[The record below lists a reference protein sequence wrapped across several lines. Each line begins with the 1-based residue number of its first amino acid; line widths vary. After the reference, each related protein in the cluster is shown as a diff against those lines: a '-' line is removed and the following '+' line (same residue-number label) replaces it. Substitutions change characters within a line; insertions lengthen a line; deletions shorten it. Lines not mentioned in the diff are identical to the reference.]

1 VGVGRS
7 DGAVSGAVVE
17 RVRTSG
23 WHARAGN
30 RGAAAASDVT
40 AGYLRRDGRSGRDG
54 APAARMRIRVR
65 WGIGSIPARYIGR
78 QDIVRRM
85 TTTRGMTQ
93 AAFFVLTALADEP
106 RHGYGIL
113 QEVDELSG
121 EEVQLRVGTLY
132 GVLDR
137 LSGDGLIVLD
147 REEVQQGR
155 LRRYYRLTE
164 EGAAVLAAEA
174 ERMVAGARAA
184 RERMAAGRRAGTVR
198 PAGGTT

>member
-1 VGVGRS
+1 VDS
-7 DGAVSGAVVE
+7 
-17 RVRTSG
+17 
-23 WHARAGN
+23 
-30 RGAAAASDVT
+30 
-40 AGYLRRDGRSGRDG
+40 
-54 APAARMRIRVR
+54 
-65 WGIGSIPARYIGR
+65 
-78 QDIVRRM
+78 M
-85 TTTRGMTQ
+85 TTSRGITQ

-121 EEVQLRVGTLY
+121 GDVQLRVGTLY

-155 LRRYYRLTE
+155 LRRYYRLTD

-174 ERMVAGARAA
+174 ERMAAGAKAA
-184 RERMAAGRRAGTVR
+184 TERMAAGGRTGVVR